1 LGPSCFQDI
10 SREQGV
16 VVGSSVLLDSQ
27 LKQMKFCDLILS
39 EKTRSHFFL
48 GRFDAHYVLKSDDL
62 VDPLPIPK
70 QLSCVNSMNTN
81 NSLCERQAL
90 PGRQPG
96 GRTSNPVSGGRWA
109 RSSAFTLIELL
120 VVIAIIAILAGMLLP
135 ALAKAKARTQGIQ
148 CMNNTHQL
156 LLAWTM
162 FTSDNQEFFPAVL
175 DSRGVTGNR
184 IDPAWTAGDMN
195 NSTDATN
202 KTILEQGQIWPY
214 NKSYKI
220 YTCPAADQKPVNGR
234 KVTLIR
240 NQSASQTFSKGD
252 WLPATKYQVYRKSGQ
267 VSNATKTWVFIDENS
282 DSINDGGFGVQMWQY
297 NDKTGTPRIVDTPAG
312 YHAGSAGIAF
322 LDGHSE
328 IHHWKN
334 KDTYNNSGAGSSMQY
349 AEDVDWLS
357 RNTSVRR

>member
-1 LGPSCFQDI
+1 
-10 SREQGV
+10 
-16 VVGSSVLLDSQ
+16 
-27 LKQMKFCDLILS
+27 
-39 EKTRSHFFL
+39 
-48 GRFDAHYVLKSDDL
+48 
-62 VDPLPIPK
+62 
-70 QLSCVNSMNTN
+70 MNTN

-148 CMNNTHQL
+148 CMNNSHQL

-162 FTSDNQEFFPAVL
+162 YTGDNREFFPWVDDTSNPNVAAWCAGGCGGNSG
-175 DSRGVTGNR
+175 SR
-184 IDPAWTAGDMN
+184 TAPI
-195 NSTDATN
+195 STDASAGDL
-202 KTILEQGQIWPY
+202 KVLERGQIWPY

-220 YTCPAADQKPVNGR
+220 YKCPADPKKANFQGQLVP
-234 KVTLIR
+234 TIR
-240 NQSASQTFSKGD
+240 SMSASQAFSAGS
-252 WLPATKYQVYRKSGQ
+252 WLPYPTFRRFKKTGDVG
-267 VSNATKTWVFIDENS
+267 NPTKTWVFIDE
-282 DSINDGGFGVQMWQY
+282 DPLSINDGGFGVQMWQY

-312 YHAGSAGIAF
+312 YHGGSAGVAF

-328 IHHWKN
+328 VHHWKN
-334 KDTYNNSGAGSSMQY
+334 KDTYNNSGAGSGIQY

-357 RNTSVRR
+357 QNTSVRR